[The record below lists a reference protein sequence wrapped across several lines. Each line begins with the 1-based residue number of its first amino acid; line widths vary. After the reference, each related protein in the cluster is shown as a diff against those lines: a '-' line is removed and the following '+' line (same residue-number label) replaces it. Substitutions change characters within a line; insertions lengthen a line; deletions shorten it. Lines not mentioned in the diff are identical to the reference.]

1 MAVYFAMIGEQ
12 VRELEPETFT
22 KMMLRVEYYYQ
33 TLLPYR
39 ALRFDFSVYAESLAE
54 PAKIQLGIELDIEAL
69 KLDFDA
75 IERIHKQVNAARPIK
90 EGRITSFG

>member
-1 MAVYFAMIGEQ
+1 MTMNAYFSPCGTVMVTAQ
-12 VRELEPETFT
+12 VRNPEPETLDE
-22 KMMLRVEYYYQ
+22 MMLHTEHYYQ

-54 PAKIQLGIELDIEAL
+54 PAKIQLGIELDVEAL

-75 IERIHKQVNAARPIK
+75 IERIHKQVNAAREK
-90 EGRITSFG
+90 N